1 MEGLEFHKYPN
12 LKKSLVEPVRRF
24 CTSQFLQ
31 YIRTYCRNSFL
42 PRPWNGPCQTL
53 CARTVPERGKFVG
66 CNVTWWDLKILSFR
80 AGLFV
85 SCLVMLLLH
94 STSHHIITHVIQ
106 SEHLQYNSQH
116 TVLYC
121 TVLYHLQQSRHS
133 TSRHVTGFE

>member
-121 TVLYHLQQSRHS
+121 TVPFTTV
-133 TSRHVTGFE
+133 TSLNVT